1 MPFSEYLSEKR
12 KRGEPLTVS
21 EQFKEAVKPRWNIP
35 ILSEY
40 TSAIGKMAKKAD
52 VGVEKRSEKLKRKGI
67 LWEYDAQSM
76 RHGVR
81 KTTKVARGEGGIEG
95 YPKAMDLASFMPF
108 IGDPETGK
116 YSLLDI
122 ALAGTEAIPA
132 AKGVKSF
139 FKPEKV
145 YQRKIK
151 RIMKKGGKE
160 KLEAVKQWQTE
171 WITDPETFVRQRGAR
186 IKDVDDVRDYT
197 ILGDHYKDQRLI
209 KDYDSIDL
217 SSISDDSAEMAYWD
231 WKFGTGEPGGRV
243 AKYNKQTGKK
253 LTSKERAAAL
263 DEHPRVK
270 LMKSHGRTA
279 KEIDKFVELAKKPGM
294 TESRMLKEGFADEW
308 DSYLR
313 YKKEME
319 RRFDLLEITEDIPHT
334 PIQFMRGAK
343 RLPEE
348 PLEMAKIRRELGIP
362 DWDQP
367 VQYGFFP
374 EPNAAGVYRHAVDV
388 DAIQGMTWKM
398 DPGAYREMVSM
409 NPSFPRTF
417 ESTAVHELQHFIT
430 KADDLIPSDVVKAIR
445 LLRRGD
451 KPGKMD
457 VEGLVKFWKEK
468 KLHVLGKDPVLLR
481 AGLQR
486 ATDKEIRKTVKY
498 FARKTEIQA
507 RLQEL
512 RYALGVKPGQKVT
525 QKMLPLKMKHGVSGL
540 WGKETYKE
548 LVNVMG
554 KKNVIKALNTLPA
567 IVPMGLEDQ
576 LLNQWE
582 SEDNPF

>member
-1 MPFSEYLSEKR
+1 MPFSEYLSEQR
-12 KRGEPLTVS
+12 KIGEPLTVP
-21 EQFKEAVKPRWNIP
+21 EQLEEAVRPRWNVP

-40 TSAIGKMAKKAD
+40 TSAIGKAAKKVD
-52 VGVEKRSEKLKRKGI
+52 VGTEKRSEKLKRKGI
-67 LWEYDAQSM
+67 LWEYDAQAL
-76 RHGVR
+76 RHGAR
-81 KTTKVARGEGGIEG
+81 KTTKVDRGEGGIEG
-95 YPKAMDLASFMPF
+95 YPKAMDLASFIPF

-116 YSLLDI
+116 YSLLDV
-122 ALAGTEAIPA
+122 AFAGTEAIPA

-197 ILGDHYKDQRLI
+197 ILGTHYKDKRLI
-209 KDYDSIDL
+209 KDQNLIDL
-217 SSISDDSAEMAYWD
+217 SSTVDDSPEMMVWHS
-231 WKFGTGEPGGRV
+231 
-243 AKYNKQTGKK
+243 KYGIEKK
-253 LTSKERAAAL
+253 LTKAEELAAVEQL
-263 DEHPRVK
+263 PKVK
-270 LMKSHGRTA
+270 LMKKHGRTQ
-279 KEIDKFVELAKKPGM
+279 KEINKFVKLAKKPGM
-294 TESRMLKEGFADEW
+294 TKSRMLKEGFADEW

-343 RLPEE
+343 RLPDE
-348 PLEMAKIRRELGIP
+348 PLEMAKVRRELGIP

-388 DAIQGMTWKM
+388 DEIQGMTWKM

-481 AGLQR
+481 TGLQR

-525 QKMLPLKMKHGVSGL
+525 QKMITRKIKGIHGAEWVTPFFH
-540 WGKETYKE
+540 GKGFYKN
-548 LVNVMG
+548 LVKVMG
-554 KKNVIKALNTLPA
+554 KENVIKALNTLPA
-567 IVPMGLEDQ
+567 IAPMVLEDQ